1 MIRCGKKSKIL
12 AAVLAAGIILSMQ
25 GMTAFAGSTGVGAA
39 KSAQT
44 GPGVAAQNDSQTG
57 QPEGQT
63 VQPEGQN
70 GQTGQAE
77 GQTVQPEIQTGQPEG
92 QAGQPEGQTGQAEG
106 QTAQPEGQVAQP
118 EGQAVQPEG
127 QEQSAQPVP
136 GQEPLQVNYSAF
148 ILQQGWSAVTAD
160 NNLCS
165 APVNS
170 WVTAVKA
177 NLIHIPDGTQVGIRY
192 QVNLSGTGWLSWAE
206 DGAETG
212 GAEGVMPL
220 ESIRMELTGSGA
232 AAYDLYYKVLQNGA
246 WTDWAANGASA
257 GQEGAGLRVDGIRAS
272 ITAKGAGIPADP
284 VVSHGI
290 DPSRPMIA
298 LTFDDGPKT
307 SVTSRIL
314 DSLQAN
320 GGRATFFMLGSNV
333 NANAG
338 VIRRMADQGCEVAN
352 HTHDHKYLTKIGA
365 EGIVSQVGST
375 NQKIQAICGVSPV
388 LMRPPGGYIDGA
400 SLNVLGSMGM
410 PAIMWSIDTRDWQHR
425 NAQRT
430 IDTVL
435 SQVKDGDIILM
446 HDIYSTTADA
456 AVVLIPELTARG
468 YQLVTVSEL
477 AAYRGGIAPG
487 HKYSQFRP

>member
-12 AAVLAAGIILSMQ
+12 AAVVAAGIILSMQ
-25 GMTAFAGSTGVGAA
+25 GMTALAGSTGVGAA

-44 GPGVAAQNDSQTG
+44 GPGVAAQTDSQ
-57 QPEGQT
+57 
-63 VQPEGQN
+63 
-70 GQTGQAE
+70 
-77 GQTVQPEIQTGQPEG
+77 
-92 QAGQPEGQTGQAEG
+92 AG
-106 QTAQPEGQVAQP
+106 QP

-127 QEQSAQPVP
+127 QAVQPEGQAAQPDGQP
-136 GQEPLQVNYSAF
+136 AQPEGQEPLQVNYSAF
-148 ILQQGWSAVTAD
+148 ILQQGWSAATAD
-160 NNLCS
+160 NNMCS

-170 WVTAVKA
+170 WVTAIRA
-177 NLIHIPDGTQVGIRY
+177 NLINIPAGTQVGIRY
-192 QVNLSGTGWLSWAE
+192 QVNLSGSGWLSWAE

-220 ESIRMELTGSGA
+220 ESIRMELTGGGA
-232 AAYDLYYKVLQNGA
+232 AGYDLYYKVLQNGS

-338 VIRRMADQGCEVAN
+338 VIKRMADQGCEVAN

-365 EGIVSQVGST
+365 EGIVSQVGAT
-375 NQKIQAICGVSPV
+375 NQKIQAVCGVSPV
-388 LMRPPGGYIDGA
+388 LMRPPGGYIDAA

>member
-1 MIRCGKKSKIL
+1 MIRRGKKRKIL
-12 AAVLAAGIILSMQ
+12 AAVLAAGIVLSMQ
-25 GMTAFAGSTGVGAA
+25 GMTALAGSTGVGAA

-44 GPGVAAQNDSQTG
+44 GPGAASLTEDQSDQTG
-57 QPEGQT
+57 GQETAGQDQTPQPEGQGAAGQDQT
-63 VQPEGQN
+63 PQPEGQPAAS
-70 GQTGQAE
+70 QDQA
-77 GQTVQPEIQTGQPEG
+77 
-92 QAGQPEGQTGQAEG
+92 
-106 QTAQPEGQVAQP
+106 AQPAQ
-118 EGQAVQPEG
+118 G
-127 QEQSAQPVP
+127 QESL
-136 GQEPLQVNYSAF
+136 EVNYSAF
-148 ILQQGWSAVTAD
+148 ILQQGWSAATAD
-160 NNLCS
+160 NNNCS
-165 APVNS
+165 APVNT
-170 WVTAVKA
+170 WLTAIRA
-177 NLIHIPDGTQVGIRY
+177 NLINIPAGTQVGIRY
-192 QVNLSGTGWLSWAE
+192 QVNLSGSGWLPWAE

-212 GAEGVMPL
+212 GTEGVMPL
-220 ESIRMELTGSGA
+220 ESVRMELTGSGA
-232 AAYDLYYKVLQNGA
+232 AAYDLYYKVLQNGS
-246 WTDWAANGASA
+246 WTDWAANGAAA

-272 ITAKGAGIPADP
+272 ITAKGAGVPADLAA
-284 VVSHGI
+284 SHGI

-338 VIRRMADQGCEVAN
+338 VIRRMVDQGCEVAN

-365 EGIVSQVGST
+365 DGIVSQVGST
-375 NQKIQAICGVSPV
+375 NQKIQAVCGVSPV
-388 LMRPPGGYIDGA
+388 LMRPPGGYIDAA

-435 SQVKDGDIILM
+435 SQVKDGDVILM

-487 HKYSQFRP
+487 HKYSQLRP

>member
-12 AAVLAAGIILSMQ
+12 AAVVAAGIILSMQ
-25 GMTAFAGSTGVGAA
+25 GMTALAGSTGVGAA

-44 GPGVAAQNDSQTG
+44 GPGVAAQTDS
-57 QPEGQT
+57 
-63 VQPEGQN
+63 
-70 GQTGQAE
+70 
-77 GQTVQPEIQTGQPEG
+77 
-92 QAGQPEGQTGQAEG
+92 
-106 QTAQPEGQVAQP
+106 QTAQPEEQAARPEGQEAQPEGQESQPEEQAAQP
-118 EGQAVQPEG
+118 EGQAVQP
-127 QEQSAQPVP
+127 VP
-136 GQEPLQVNYSAF
+136 GQESLQVNYSAF
-148 ILQQGWSAVTAD
+148 ILQQGWSAATAD
-160 NNLCS
+160 NNMCS

-170 WVTAVKA
+170 WVTAIRA
-177 NLIHIPDGTQVGIRY
+177 NLIHIPAGMQVGIRY
-192 QVNLSGTGWLSWAE
+192 QVNLSGSGWLSWAE

-232 AAYDLYYKVLQNGA
+232 AGYDLYYKVLQNGS

-272 ITAKGAGIPADP
+272 ITAKGAGVPADP

-307 SVTSRIL
+307 SVTGRIL

-338 VIRRMADQGCEVAN
+338 VIKRMVDQGCEGAN

-375 NQKIQAICGVSPV
+375 NQKIQAVCGVSPV
-388 LMRPPGGYIDGA
+388 LMRPPGGYIDAA

-410 PAIMWSIDTRDWQHR
+410 PAIMWSTDTRDWQHR

>member
-77 GQTVQPEIQTGQPEG
+77 GQAVQPESQTG
-92 QAGQPEGQTGQAEG
+92 
-106 QTAQPEGQVAQP
+106 QPEGQVAQP

-177 NLIHIPDGTQVGIRY
+177 NL
-192 QVNLSGTGWLSWAE
+192 WA
-206 DGAETG
+206 
-212 GAEGVMPL
+212 
-220 ESIRMELTGSGA
+220 
-232 AAYDLYYKVLQNGA
+232 
-246 WTDWAANGASA
+246 
-257 GQEGAGLRVDGIRAS
+257 
-272 ITAKGAGIPADP
+272 
-284 VVSHGI
+284 
-290 DPSRPMIA
+290 
-298 LTFDDGPKT
+298 F
-307 SVTSRIL
+307 
-314 DSLQAN
+314 
-320 GGRATFFMLGSNV
+320 AT
-333 NANAG
+333 
-338 VIRRMADQGCEVAN
+338 R
-352 HTHDHKYLTKIGA
+352 
-365 EGIVSQVGST
+365 
-375 NQKIQAICGVSPV
+375 
-388 LMRPPGGYIDGA
+388 
-400 SLNVLGSMGM
+400 
-410 PAIMWSIDTRDWQHR
+410 
-425 NAQRT
+425 
-430 IDTVL
+430 
-435 SQVKDGDIILM
+435 
-446 HDIYSTTADA
+446 
-456 AVVLIPELTARG
+456 
-468 YQLVTVSEL
+468 
-477 AAYRGGIAPG
+477 
-487 HKYSQFRP
+487 

>member
-1 MIRCGKKSKIL
+1 MIRFGKKSKIL

-39 KSAQT
+39 KPAQT
-44 GPGVAAQNDSQTG
+44 GPGVAAQNDSQPG
-57 QPEGQT
+57 QAGGQT

-70 GQTGQAE
+70 GQTDQAE
-77 GQTVQPEIQTGQPEG
+77 GQTVQPVG
-92 QAGQPEGQTGQAEG
+92 QAGQTEGQAAQAEGQTGQAEG
-106 QTAQPEGQVAQP
+106 QTAQPV
-118 EGQAVQPEG
+118 G
-127 QEQSAQPVP
+127 QEQSTQPVT

-272 ITAKGAGIPADP
+272 IC
-284 VVSHGI
+284 
-290 DPSRPMIA
+290 
-298 LTFDDGPKT
+298 L
-307 SVTSRIL
+307 L
-314 DSLQAN
+314 
-320 GGRATFFMLGSNV
+320 
-333 NANAG
+333 
-338 VIRRMADQGCEVAN
+338 
-352 HTHDHKYLTKIGA
+352 
-365 EGIVSQVGST
+365 
-375 NQKIQAICGVSPV
+375 
-388 LMRPPGGYIDGA
+388 
-400 SLNVLGSMGM
+400 
-410 PAIMWSIDTRDWQHR
+410 
-425 NAQRT
+425 
-430 IDTVL
+430 
-435 SQVKDGDIILM
+435 
-446 HDIYSTTADA
+446 
-456 AVVLIPELTARG
+456 
-468 YQLVTVSEL
+468 
-477 AAYRGGIAPG
+477 
-487 HKYSQFRP
+487 

>member
-12 AAVLAAGIILSMQ
+12 AAVVAAGIILSMQ
-25 GMTAFAGSTGVGAA
+25 GMTALAGSTGVGAA

-44 GPGVAAQNDSQTG
+44 GPGVAAQTDS
-57 QPEGQT
+57 
-63 VQPEGQN
+63 
-70 GQTGQAE
+70 
-77 GQTVQPEIQTGQPEG
+77 
-92 QAGQPEGQTGQAEG
+92 
-106 QTAQPEGQVAQP
+106 QTAQPEEQAARPEGQEAQPEGQESQPEEQEAQP
-118 EGQAVQPEG
+118 EGQAVQP
-127 QEQSAQPVP
+127 VP
-136 GQEPLQVNYSAF
+136 GQESLQVNYSAF
-148 ILQQGWSAVTAD
+148 ILQQGWSAATAD
-160 NNLCS
+160 NNMCS

-170 WVTAVKA
+170 WVTAIRA
-177 NLIHIPDGTQVGIRY
+177 NLIHIPAGMQVGIRY
-192 QVNLSGTGWLSWAE
+192 QVNLSGSGWLSWAE

-232 AAYDLYYKVLQNGA
+232 AGYDLYYKVLQNGSC
-246 WTDWAANGASA
+246 TYWAANGASA

-272 ITAKGAGIPADP
+272 ITAKGAGVPADP

-307 SVTSRIL
+307 SVTGRIL

-338 VIRRMADQGCEVAN
+338 VIKRMVDQGCEVAN

-375 NQKIQAICGVSPV
+375 NQKIQAVCGVAPT
-388 LMRPPGGYIDGA
+388 LLRPPGGYKDAA
-400 SLNVLGSMGM
+400 SLAVLGSMGM
-410 PAIMWSIDTRDWQHR
+410 PAVMWSIDTRDWQHK
-425 NAQRT
+425 NSQKT
-430 IDTVL
+430 IETVL

-446 HDIYSTTADA
+446 HDIYDPTADA
-456 AVVLIPELTARG
+456 AVTLIPELTASG

-477 AAYRGGIAPG
+477 ASYRGGMQPG
-487 HKYSQFRP
+487 HSYSQFRP

>member
-1 MIRCGKKSKIL
+1 MIRCGKRSKIL
-12 AAVLAAGIILSMQ
+12 VAVLAAGIILSMQ

-39 KSAQT
+39 KPAQT
-44 GPGVAAQNDSQTG
+44 GPGVAAQNG
-57 QPEGQT
+57 
-63 VQPEGQN
+63 

-77 GQTVQPEIQTGQPEG
+77 GQTA
-92 QAGQPEGQTGQAEG
+92 QAEGQTGQAEG
-106 QTAQPEGQVAQP
+106 QTAQAE
-118 EGQAVQPEG
+118 
-127 QEQSAQPVP
+127 

-148 ILQQGWSAVTAD
+148 ILQQGWSAATAD
-160 NNLCS
+160 NNMCS

-170 WVTAVKA
+170 WLTAIRA

-206 DGAETG
+206 DGVETG
-212 GAEGVMPL
+212 GSEGVMPL

-232 AAYDLYYKVLQNGA
+232 AGYDLYYKVLQNGS
-246 WTDWAANGASA
+246 WTDWASNGASA

-272 ITAKGAGIPADP
+272 ITAKGAGIPAEP

-338 VIRRMADQGCEVAN
+338 VIKRMVDQGCEVAN

-375 NQKIQAICGVSPV
+375 NQKIQAVCGVSPV

-456 AVVLIPELTARG
+456 AAVLIPELTARG

>member
-44 GPGVAAQNDSQTG
+44 GPGVAAQNDSQTD
-57 QPEGQT
+57 QAEGQA
-63 VQPEGQN
+63 V
-70 GQTGQAE
+70 QAE
-77 GQTVQPEIQTGQPEG
+77 GQTVQPESQTGQPEG

-106 QTAQPEGQVAQP
+106 QTAQPEGQVAQS

-232 AAYDLYYKVLQNGA
+232 AAYDL
-246 WTDWAANGASA
+246 
-257 GQEGAGLRVDGIRAS
+257 
-272 ITAKGAGIPADP
+272 
-284 VVSHGI
+284 
-290 DPSRPMIA
+290 
-298 LTFDDGPKT
+298 
-307 SVTSRIL
+307 
-314 DSLQAN
+314 SL
-320 GGRATFFMLGSNV
+320 
-333 NANAG
+333 
-338 VIRRMADQGCEVAN
+338 I
-352 HTHDHKYLTKIGA
+352 HI
-365 EGIVSQVGST
+365 
-375 NQKIQAICGVSPV
+375 
-388 LMRPPGGYIDGA
+388 
-400 SLNVLGSMGM
+400 
-410 PAIMWSIDTRDWQHR
+410 
-425 NAQRT
+425 
-430 IDTVL
+430 
-435 SQVKDGDIILM
+435 
-446 HDIYSTTADA
+446 
-456 AVVLIPELTARG
+456 
-468 YQLVTVSEL
+468 
-477 AAYRGGIAPG
+477 
-487 HKYSQFRP
+487 